1 MLHGGEAAASL
12 ARKGKLHFT
21 FLSGYAKLCLKGG
34 TKQISIIVRHQ
45 SRQGE
50 WKMTEYNNIIE
61 TSEKDVLK
69 SARKWESI
77 CKISNV
83 ILSLI
88 YIPTGFV
95 FGFLGLMFFSL
106 GFSEN
111 IFSAICSFVSSA
123 TFLLTPI
130 FCVIG
135 IVLSVIFRK
144 KKSLYASFLIQ
155 FLPFGTLGIAVF
167 AFFFSLF

>member
-1 MLHGGEAAASL
+1 
-12 ARKGKLHFT
+12 
-21 FLSGYAKLCLKGG
+21 
-34 TKQISIIVRHQ
+34 
-45 SRQGE
+45 
-50 WKMTEYNNIIE
+50 MTEYNNIIE

-88 YIPTGFV
+88 YIPTGVV
-95 FGFLGLMFFSL
+95 FGVLGLLFLSL

-111 IFSAICSFVSSA
+111 SFSAICAFVSSA

-155 FLPFGTLGIAVF
+155 FLPFCTLGIAVF
-167 AFFFSLF
+167 AFFLSLFLIFPLIKFPHIRPSGYETEGRRLLEVYHLRNCEMLVFL